1 MDKLFS
7 KKYKKLNKAYIKTIK
22 KAELDP
28 LDHFVLQLRYLRD
41 YFILTEEIVIGEQ
54 ENLKISTIALAIAEY
69 EAYCNCINNYYDTSN
84 NNLVQLDQTKSKEE
98 VRKAFEEERDY
109 HWAYFWEMVKFNIE
123 GWLQNA

>member
-41 YFILTEEIVIGEQ
+41 YFILTEELVIGEQ

-69 EAYCNCINNYYDTSN
+69 EAYCNCINSYYDTSN

-123 GWLQNA
+123 GWL

>member
-1 MDKLFS
+1 MDKLFN

-41 YFILTEEIVIGEQ
+41 YFILTEELTIGDQ

-69 EAYCNCINNYYDTSN
+69 EAYYNCINNYYDISN
-84 NNLVQLDQTKSKEE
+84 NNLVQLDPTKSKEE
-98 VRKAFEEERDY
+98 VRKTFEDEQNY
-109 HWAYFWEMVKFNIE
+109 HWTCFWELIKLNIE